1 MIYLHDA
8 LNQRQ
13 ENPQSNETGSFGFAL
28 TLLTIIGTIFYAVFS
43 YFQNESIEVH
53 SYSLVCGLI
62 TIGFILILGLVFY
75 ILIKGHSM
83 EEKEPKKTFQTNL
96 ASYIYLYTF
105 KIFTVLLIWILW
117 SFWISYREI
126 MIPNLINGI
135 FLIFI
140 IIGVI
145 IIFDKPNRPFT
156 KRIIKDKPNLI
167 YFLFLLILGFVI
179 WLSLF
184 PLVLD
189 SPLKGHVTIDMES
202 IYYMNDTQIP
212 IFIQVTGPDT
222 GLSIKLFKE
231 DSNNLSEIA
240 FIPYLEPENNFK
252 TTSNNNLLGISL
264 GSGKYSFFINTTDLT
279 PGYYE
284 LVCIRPKYEK
294 TYNAKGFYLL
304 NNSYRS

>member
-1 MIYLHDA
+1 MHDA

-13 ENPQSNETGSFGFAL
+13 ENPQSNETGGFGFAL
-28 TLLTIIGTIFYAVFS
+28 TLLTILGTIFYAVFS
-43 YFQNESIEVH
+43 YFQNESIEVY

-62 TIGFILILGLVFY
+62 TIGFILMLGLVFY

-83 EEKEPKKTFQTNL
+83 EEKESKKTFQTKL

-105 KIFTVLLIWILW
+105 KIFTVLLISVLW
-117 SFWISYREI
+117 SFWLTYQEI
-126 MIPNLINGI
+126 KMPSWINCILLIC
-135 FLIFI
+135 I

-145 IIFDKPNRPFT
+145 IIFDKPNWRFKKPT
-156 KRIIKDKPNLI
+156 IKDNPDLI
-167 YFLFLLILGFVI
+167 YFLFLIILGFVI

-184 PLVLD
+184 PLVLN
-189 SPLKGHVTIDMES
+189 SPLKGHVTIDMEN

-212 IFIQVTGPDT
+212 IFIQVTGPET
-222 GLSIKLFKE
+222 GLSMKLFKE

-240 FIPYLEPENNFK
+240 FIPYLEPEYNFN

-264 GSGKYSFFINTTDLT
+264 GSGKYSFFINTTNLT

-304 NNSYRS
+304 NNIYQS